1 MTEPDVTLTDYAL
14 ALECAL
20 FTWLLARRGGI
31 RQPLQRWWALFFGA
45 VGLAALTG
53 GTVHGFFLDPQ
64 TTGHAILWPATLLA
78 IGLASLAAW
87 VIGAELILPAVAVRG
102 VAAAA
107 GLGFAGY
114 AAVVLLADRR
124 FFVAV
129 AAYLPAALFLVVALA
144 VVYRRRCQRA
154 ALTGLAG
161 LGLTFAA
168 AAVQQGGVALHPVYF
183 NHNALYHLIQ
193 AVGLFLLFRSSRG
206 LAKRDRRG

>member
-20 FTWLLARRGGI
+20 FAWLLARSGSI
-31 RQPLQRWWALFFGA
+31 RRSPRRWWALFFGA

-64 TTGHAILWPATLLA
+64 TAGHAILWPATLLA
-78 IGLASLAAW
+78 IGLAAVAAW
-87 VIGAELILPAVAVRG
+87 VIGAELILTAAAVRG

-124 FFVAV
+124 FLVAV
-129 AAYLPAALFLVVALA
+129 GAYLPAAIFLAIALA
-144 VVYRRRCQRA
+144 VMYKRRRQRA

-168 AAVQQGGVALHPVYF
+168 AAVQLGGLALHPVYF

-193 AVGLFLLFRSSRG
+193 AVGLFLLYRSSRG
-206 LAKRDRRG
+206 LAKPDRSG